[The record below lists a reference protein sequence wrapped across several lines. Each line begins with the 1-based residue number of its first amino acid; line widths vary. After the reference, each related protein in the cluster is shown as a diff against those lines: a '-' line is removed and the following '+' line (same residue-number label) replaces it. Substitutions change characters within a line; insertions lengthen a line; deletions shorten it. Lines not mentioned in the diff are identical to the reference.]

1 MDIITKYK
9 NDTQLKL
16 VDSKIMND
24 YSYNVSNI
32 KIKNLGFEFRYTIE
46 DGIKETLDL
55 LSGIK
60 N

>member
-24 YSYNVSNI
+24 YSFNVSTV
-32 KIKNLGFEFRYTIE
+32 KIKNLGFL
-46 DGIKETLDL
+46 IKLFP
-55 LSGIK
+55 
-60 N
+60 